1 MPDNWPGF
9 HGLDAERNTPTDR
22 GPMTEIS
29 ASAETLTAPPLS
41 QVERVV
47 DTFVA
52 PSKTFTDIL
61 RNQSWWLPFLLIVVI
76 GYGFV
81 FTVDKHVGWD
91 QVLENSLKTNTSQS
105 ERIANA
111 PAEQQASIRATMK
124 ASFRIFSYAFPVFII
139 LYWLVAAVVMM
150 GTLNFGFGGHAKYG
164 ELLAVFAYAGLPG
177 ILKSILSIVVLF
189 AGLGAESFNLQNPV
203 GTNLGYYLSPESPK
217 WLISLGTSIDV
228 FTIWTIILL
237 ILGCAVVA
245 KIKRGPAAIAVVGW
259 WLVLTLVSVGAAA
272 FQG

>member
-1 MPDNWPGF
+1 
-9 HGLDAERNTPTDR
+9 
-22 GPMTEIS
+22 MTEIS

-177 ILKSILSIVVLF
+177 IFKSILSIVVLF